1 MTSSSHLCLVS
12 KIWQWCI
19 PRRIWTIVT
28 HISQFKLSAIYLT
41 LMLLKGRLKG
51 DIWIIPLNDI
61 EINVSAS
68 FPNCCFAPTSL
79 TLICQ
84 SRSTKEE
91 WRKNS
96 QEWDKSFHSLAAR
109 INEIH
114 NSMSFI
120 RLTFT
125 YSLRLLATNSHCQS
139 SSSDGVSG
147 RWCKASVI
155 SVLLRFWLFCF
166 AQPTHFSPKSSTIFE
181 IRLRISA
188 IDNRKTSDSEH

>member
-19 PRRIWTIVT
+19 PRRIWTIVS
-28 HISQFKLSAIYLT
+28 HISQFKLSTIHLT
-41 LMLLKGRLKG
+41 LMLLKSCLKG
-51 DIWIIPLNDI
+51 YIWIIPLNDI

-96 QEWDKSFHSLAAR
+96 QEWDESFHSLAAR

-139 SSSDGVSG
+139 SSSDGSQDDDA
-147 RWCKASVI
+147 RRQSSQCFWDSDYFI
-155 SVLLRFWLFCF
+155 LPILPIFRRSHQQYLR
-166 AQPTHFSPKSSTIFE
+166 
-181 IRLRISA
+181 
-188 IDNRKTSDSEH
+188 